1 MLKNYSDNKDSIKI
15 NKYTWRFLK
24 NELKVVEMKFNL
36 ATVFREDYLKDLLDW
51 NFKYFSQLVKNILRF
66 Y

>member
-1 MLKNYSDNKDSIKI
+1 MLKNYSDNKDSNKI